1 MNAKFAPLGCS
12 NISLLG
18 FLILLVQAA
27 ISTVSVAGEPRPDR
41 IRIEY
46 APPRNV
52 DHQALYD
59 LLQQRR
65 ALESL
70 QQIFSPFRLPGDLT
84 LRTVGCDGVSNA
96 WYQQSVV
103 SVCYEYLR
111 EIQEMAPK
119 DTTASGI
126 TPSDAML
133 GQFFYVFAHEFGH
146 AIYDLLPIP
155 VLGTEED
162 AADYFSAYM
171 MLMFGQDQARRLII
185 GAGYAY
191 SRYLA
196 NPRVTIPLVAFSG
209 SHSPPAQ
216 RFFNLMCLA
225 YGSDSTGVFAD
236 LVDIGYLTSTR
247 APRCRR
253 EFNRLSFAFR
263 ELIVPHM
270 DKERARQVLDTKWLP
285 HALQF

>member
-1 MNAKFAPLGCS
+1 MNVKSAPLGCLS
-12 NISLLG
+12 ICLIGFVVLLAQVAMSTIS
-18 FLILLVQAA
+18 AA
-27 ISTVSVAGEPRPDR
+27 DDARPDR

-46 APPRNV
+46 APPRNS
-52 DHQALYD
+52 DHQDLYE
-59 LLQQRR
+59 LLKQRR

-70 QQIFSPFRLPGDLT
+70 QQIFNPIRLPGDLT

-111 EIQEMAPK
+111 EIQEMAPQ

-236 LVDIGYLTSTR
+236 LVDMGYLTPTR

-285 HALQF
+285 QPLQF